1 MKKLLIGLMVVL
13 VACAVWAGSAARTP
27 ILIPNCAANVTNSA
41 THSSHFDGRLDTVYV
56 DVVAGA
62 TNSVTIATKYETVFS
77 VSDITAD
84 AVYRPRAGYQDIAG
98 TDQGVTNAYL
108 WLKGDTVTVTV
119 TSTDL
124 GTNDVTV
131 KLGVIDQ

>member
-1 MKKLLIGLMVVL
+1 LIE
-13 VACAVWAGSAARTP
+13 
-27 ILIPNCAANVTNSA
+27 NCAANVTNSA
-41 THSSHFDGRLDTVYV
+41 THPSRFDGRLDTVYV
-56 DVVAGA
+56 DVASGA
-62 TNSVTIATKYETVFS
+62 TNSVTIATKYETIFS

-84 AVYRPRAGYQDIAG
+84 AVYRPRASYVDIAG

-131 KLGVIDQ
+131 KLGLIDQ